1 MKADISIVQSKKGT
15 EIMVSGN
22 KINKYGILA
31 AILFYSTHTALI
43 PMDTWRRYGSCIISD
58 ILVVRPG
65 RLWSKSIAS
74 CTFLRNL
81 FAQRFPVH
89 LFRKAQGRHTF
100 LSLQRT
106 HQNVA
111 ISHNLL
117 LTYSVVRHTSAFVWH
132 GNRELLF
139 HIIRNILTYR

>member
-31 AILFYSTHTALI
+31 AILFTVPILLLFRWIHGENMAHVSLLIKLLALGLSLA
-43 PMDTWRRYGSCIISD
+43 MVLSLAACGQTD

-74 CTFLRNL
+74 CTILRNL

-89 LFRKAQGRHTF
+89 LFRKA
-100 LSLQRT
+100 
-106 HQNVA
+106 
-111 ISHNLL
+111 
-117 LTYSVVRHTSAFVWH
+117 
-132 GNRELLF
+132 
-139 HIIRNILTYR
+139 

>member
-31 AILFYSTHTALI
+31 AILF
-43 PMDTWRRYGSCIISD
+43 

-74 CTFLRNL
+74 CTILRNL

-89 LFRKAQGRHTF
+89 LFRKA
-100 LSLQRT
+100 
-106 HQNVA
+106 
-111 ISHNLL
+111 
-117 LTYSVVRHTSAFVWH
+117 
-132 GNRELLF
+132 
-139 HIIRNILTYR
+139 

>member
-31 AILFYSTHTALI
+31 AILFTVPILLI
-43 PMDTWRRYGSCIISD
+43 PVDTWRRYGSCIIAD
-58 ILVVRPG
+58 ILVVCPG

-74 CTFLRNL
+74 CTILRNL

-89 LFRKAQGRHTF
+89 LFCKA
-100 LSLQRT
+100 
-106 HQNVA
+106 
-111 ISHNLL
+111 
-117 LTYSVVRHTSAFVWH
+117 
-132 GNRELLF
+132 
-139 HIIRNILTYR
+139 

>member
-31 AILFYSTHTALI
+31 AILFTVPPTALI
-43 PMDTWRRYGSCIISD
+43 PMDTWRRYGSCIIAD

-74 CTFLRNL
+74 CTILRNL

-89 LFRKAQGRHTF
+89 LFRKA
-100 LSLQRT
+100 
-106 HQNVA
+106 
-111 ISHNLL
+111 
-117 LTYSVVRHTSAFVWH
+117 
-132 GNRELLF
+132 
-139 HIIRNILTYR
+139 